1 MQLNPSEISELIRAK
16 IQNLVTTTE
25 VRTQGTVVSVT
36 DGIVRVHG
44 LSDAM
49 QGEMLEFPK
58 NTFGLALNLERDS
71 VGAVVLGAYEHITE
85 GDTVKCTGR
94 ILEVPVGEE
103 LIGRVVNSL
112 GQPIDGKGPIATKET
127 SPIEKIAPGVIWRK
141 SVSQPVQT
149 GLKAIDSMVPIG
161 RGQRELIIGDRQT
174 GKTAVAIDTII
185 NQKGKDLICIY
196 CAIGQKASSIVNVV
210 RKLEEH
216 GAMDFTS
223 VVAAS
228 ASESAA
234 MQYIAPYSGCTMGE
248 YFRDRGKDALIIYD
262 DLTKQAWAYRQV
274 SLLLRRP
281 PGREAYPGDVFYLH
295 SRLLER
301 AARVNEEYV
310 ERETKGSV
318 KGKTGSLTALPII
331 ETQAG
336 DVTAFVPTN
345 VISITD
351 GQIFLETDLFNAGIR
366 PAINAGISVSRV
378 GGAAQTK
385 VIKKLGGG
393 VRLALAQY
401 RELAAFAQ
409 FASDLDE
416 ATRKQLERGRMVTEL
431 MKQPQ
436 YSPLS
441 VAEMALALFAVNR
454 GYLDDV
460 EVSQALAFDSA
471 LRTHVK
477 QNHQTLM
484 DRIQTTNDLDAEGEK
499 ELAAAIEK
507 FKKNEGYTMVKEA
520 AAKTSRTEADAEAA
534 AGSTKGK
541 VQADDEA
548 GAKPTKEKVAADGE
562 AKSAKSKKSA

>member
-1 MQLNPSEISELIRAK
+1 MQLNPSEISELIKSK
-16 IQNLVTTTE
+16 IENLAATTE
-25 VRTQGTVVSVT
+25 ARTQGTVISVT
-36 DGIVRVHG
+36 DGICRIHG
-44 LSDAM
+44 LADVM
-49 QGEMLEFPK
+49 QGEMLEFPR

-71 VGAVVLGAYEHITE
+71 VGSVVLGEYEHISE
-85 GDTVKCTGR
+85 GDIVKTTGR
-94 ILEVPVGEE
+94 ILEVPVGPE

-112 GQPIDGKGPIATKET
+112 GLPIDGKGPINAKMTDV
-127 SPIEKIAPGVIWRK
+127 IEKVAPGVIARK

-196 CAIGQKASSIVNVV
+196 VAIGQKASSIKNVV
-210 RKLEEH
+210 RTLEEH
-216 GAMDFTS
+216 GAMEYTV
-223 VVAAS
+223 VVAAA
-228 ASESAA
+228 ASDSAA
-234 MQYIAPYSGCTMGE
+234 MQFIAPYSGCTMGE
-248 YFRDRGKDALIIYD
+248 YYRDRGRDALIIYD

-310 ERETKGSV
+310 EKFTKGEV

-351 GQIFLETDLFNAGIR
+351 GQIFLETDLFNAGVR
-366 PAINAGISVSRV
+366 PAINAGVSVSRV

-385 VIKKLGGG
+385 AIKKLGGG

-416 ATRKQLERGRMVTEL
+416 TTRKQLERGRLVTEL

-436 YSPLS
+436 YEPLQ
-441 VAEMALALFAVNR
+441 VWEIALTLFAVNNS
-454 GYLDDV
+454 YFDDIDV
-460 EVSQALAFDSA
+460 KKALAAERSMRDYIKDKYGD
-471 LRTHVK
+471 LVK
-477 QNHQTLM
+477 RIEETKDLGKEDEEKLHQ
-484 DRIQTTNDLDAEGEK
+484 A
-499 ELAAAIEK
+499 
-507 FKKNEGYTMVKEA
+507 
-520 AAKTSRTEADAEAA
+520 
-534 AGSTKGK
+534 TKDWKQSG
-541 VQADDEA
+541 
-548 GAKPTKEKVAADGE
+548 TF
-562 AKSAKSKKSA
+562 